1 VRYVTE
7 HAETTGDATFDE
19 RTIARKYGL
28 QRLVYPD
35 RAAIESVQRFLL
47 DMVSTRSAAN
57 LPKIHLTILRRF
69 FEGTMA
75 RQNITKMPGMNLEE
89 YLLLQTPYGICSR
102 VFGRILETR
111 KGAYYQAAYHS
122 VEKCI
127 EFLSY
132 LVDPDCVW
140 MRKKLPE
147 EMIARA
153 IVLHDFLERYP
164 EAKQRS
170 DEDLEHRL
178 RARRA
183 SGGNA
188 DLLPPVS

>member
-1 VRYVTE
+1 VRFVTE
-7 HAETTGDATFDE
+7 HSETPGETTFDE

-28 QRLVYPD
+28 QQLIYPD

-47 DMVSTRSAAN
+47 EMVSTHTANN

-69 FEGTMA
+69 FQGAMA
-75 RQNITKMPGMNLEE
+75 RQNITKMPNMNLEE

-111 KGAYYQAAYHS
+111 KGAFYQAAYHS
-122 VEKCI
+122 VEKLI

-140 MRKKLPE
+140 IRKNLPE

-153 IVLHDFLERYP
+153 IVLQDFLERYP

-170 DEDLEHRL
+170 DEDLERRL

-183 SGGNA
+183 NGA
-188 DLLPPVS
+188 KEDIMPPVS